1 MSDQCGALHLQ
12 RASFVRWLRRN
23 QSEKYDVPDWPTIR
37 NDYDL
42 RNLRLELPSDAPPRP
57 TWGEWRCVFH
67 VIDMRAATRNQVL
80 QWIRVVDHYGLVWWE
95 FVPPPGMVPQVLRR
109 GRVPSQP
116 VGSAGVRQPR
126 SWCHCLGCW
135 GGCVRASGCW
145 TASTDDGWGLRH
157 GHVAADSCRWSTQP
171 CTLSR
176 HTRGQRSRSLCSSW
190 SLSHGQYSV
199 TVNIRQGLHSSLLGL
214 GLRGSSL
221 VFFCCCSSHCRI
233 CAAYPAS
240 DTASKSTSAIL
251 GLLSTLSLRLN

>member
-95 FVPPPGMVPQVLRR
+95 FVPPQGWYPKFYDVVEYPHNQWGVPAFVSR
-109 GRVPSQP
+109 GRGAIASA
-116 VGSAGVRQPR
+116 VGAGV
-126 SWCHCLGCW
+126 
-135 GGCVRASGCW
+135 CVLVDA
-145 TASTDDGWGLRH
+145 
-157 GHVAADSCRWSTQP
+157 
-171 CTLSR
+171 
-176 HTRGQRSRSLCSSW
+176 GQRRLTTAGAC
-190 SLSHGQYSV
+190 G
-199 TVNIRQGLHSSLLGL
+199 TVM
-214 GLRGSSL
+214 
-221 VFFCCCSSHCRI
+221 
-233 CAAYPAS
+233 
-240 DTASKSTSAIL
+240 
-251 GLLSTLSLRLN
+251 